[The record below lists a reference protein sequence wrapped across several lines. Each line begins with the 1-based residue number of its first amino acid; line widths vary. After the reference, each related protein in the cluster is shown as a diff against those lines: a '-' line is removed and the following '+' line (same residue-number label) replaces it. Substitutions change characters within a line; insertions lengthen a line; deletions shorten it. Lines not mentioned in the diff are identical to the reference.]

1 MTKEEY
7 RELII
12 DAVKTLKIDYEDFIE
27 KLLNENFI

>member
-12 DAVKTLKIDYEDFIE
+12 DAVKTLKIAYEDFIGYT
-27 KLLNENFI
+27 F